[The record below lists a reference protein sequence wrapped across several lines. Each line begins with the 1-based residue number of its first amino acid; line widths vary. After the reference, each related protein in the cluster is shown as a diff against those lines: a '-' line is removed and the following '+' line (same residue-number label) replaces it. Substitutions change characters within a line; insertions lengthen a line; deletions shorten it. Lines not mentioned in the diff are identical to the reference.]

1 MEGLFLG
8 QRNSVGSGDGDGLE
22 LPFGCPEFEVSVG
35 QAGSHVLYPA
45 GHSSLD
51 CRAEEIKKK
60 NLCMVCR

>member
-1 MEGLFLG
+1 M
-8 QRNSVGSGDGDGLE
+8 GSGYGDGLE

-51 CRAEEIKKK
+51 CRAEE
-60 NLCMVCR
+60 L